1 MPGFRGGLVLVENH
15 LGGGINKEEKR
26 KKKRKE
32 EKKRPT
38 SAALAAALIAS
49 PLSLSL
55 SLSHSRSLSRSRSL
69 RSGPPALI
77 FGTGAVGAE
86 PSVRPGREK
95 GSEVGFEG
103 GEVDVEGLL
112 QRVPIFVSCGRV

>member
-1 MPGFRGGLVLVENH
+1 M
-15 LGGGINKEEKR
+15 
-26 KKKRKE
+26 
-32 EKKRPT
+32 EKKEMKSPT

-55 SLSHSRSLSRSRSL
+55 SLSRSLSRSRSR
-69 RSGPPALI
+69 RSCAPALI
-77 FGTGAVGAE
+77 LGTGAVGAE

-95 GSEVGFEG
+95 GSEVGFEA

-112 QRVPIFVSCGRV
+112 QRVPIAVVCIGGRGG